1 MSRSKINVEDQEDNS
16 DVSFVSRWSRLK
28 LETRQHNDDIASDD
42 TEVDKTAVDKTS
54 MQTVVSDEEQE
65 APVKILT
72 DDDMPD
78 IESMT
83 PDSDYTDF
91 LSPGVSEEL
100 RKLALRKLFRSEVFN
115 IRDGLDEYDGDYT
128 HFEKLGDIV
137 TSDMKHQLELEAK
150 RKAEQ
155 MLQHAPPMADDDCA
169 SEQDLDNK
177 DLADKN
183 KIAAC
188 EQEMSQVSNDDEQ
201 TSMVKEVT
209 SKKRVTENLA
219 SDDSLPVD
227 AGTEKSTE
235 KPDENAGSKDLQT
248 NNTDQNK
255 G

>member
-1 MSRSKINVEDQEDNS
+1 MSRSKINVEDQEVNP

-28 LETRQHNDDIASDD
+28 HETRQNSDD
-42 TEVDKTAVDKTS
+42 AAVDKTS

-65 APVKILT
+65 ALVKILT

-100 RKLALRKLFRSEVFN
+100 RKLALRKLFSSEAFN

-128 HFEKLGDIV
+128 HFETLGDIV

-155 MLQHAPPMADDDCA
+155 MLQHENPLADEDCT
-169 SEQDLDNK
+169 SELDLDN
-177 DLADKN
+177 DDSADKN
-183 KIAAC
+183 KIAVN
-188 EQEMSQVSNDDEQ
+188 QQVTSQ
-201 TSMVKEVT
+201 TSHDEAQTSNGAGAGVT
-209 SKKRVTENLA
+209 SIKMVTENLA
-219 SDDSLPVD
+219 ADDLLPVD
-227 AGTEKSTE
+227 TDTEKNT
-235 KPDENAGSKDLQT
+235 KKVDENAEFDDLQT
-248 NNTDQNK
+248 SNTDKNK
-255 G
+255 D

>member
-1 MSRSKINVEDQEDNS
+1 MSRSKINVEDQEVNS

-28 LETRQHNDDIASDD
+28 HETRQNRDDA
-42 TEVDKTAVDKTS
+42 EVDKTSVDKTS

-169 SEQDLDNK
+169 IEQDLDNK

-188 EQEMSQVSNDDEQ
+188 QQDMSQISNDDEQ
-201 TSMVKEVT
+201 TSIDKDVT
-209 SKKRVTENLA
+209 SKKMLTENLA

-235 KPDENAGSKDLQT
+235 KPDENAGFKDLQA
-248 NNTDQNK
+248 NNTD
-255 G
+255 